1 MVDASGS
8 DGLVTMM
15 DGAGADEV
23 SVVLSSTRDASFSH
37 AGLMWL
43 SQQLVSAGVTD
54 YRLLSRDSVT
64 LVRHFLS
71 EDTPDFHQ
79 AALLDLFEKLN
90 IEAGDWTTEPAFIAL
105 PAVALIPDH
114 GYTFVYAAGGLGE
127 WMVETPAGRRQY
139 GSWPAGTLFLP
150 ASPAVK
156 KAASQTAEELFATI
170 LRKDRAWVPLA
181 AVATTL
187 SSILLLATSLYSM
200 QIYDRVIGQGGL
212 STLIVLTVGVIIAI
226 FVELGLKFARSAIM
240 DRAINAIDVDASVS
254 VYARLLSVR
263 LDQMPPSVGT
273 LAAQVRGFE
282 TVRAFALARIIY
294 LATDLPFAVFF
305 LLIIWMIGGFAVA
318 LVPAAAFVIAAA
330 GGLSLRRAIAEHATN
345 EMSVANM
352 RQGVLVETIQSAESV
367 KAAGAGW
374 LLQGRWNSLSRKS
387 ANESMKLKQLN
398 DHAAHFSALMQ
409 QLSYVF
415 LVATGAYLAVDGRTM
430 TVGAIIACS
439 IVSGRVLGPVAA
451 LPGLLVQWGNAKIS
465 LDHLEKLFE
474 LERDNHDILQSL
486 SPSFVQGKLEVRN
499 VEFAWR
505 GQTTPFALNGFT
517 VQPGERVGVIGSVG
531 SGKSTLLKLFAGVI
545 KASKGVV
552 CLDGMDVQ
560 HIAADR
566 RSELIGYLP
575 QTTRL
580 ISGTLRQ
587 NLTLGL
593 PYVAEDVL
601 MAAIQ
606 ATGLAEQIAG
616 RPEGLDVRISE
627 GGEGLSGGQ
636 KQLVALTRLLLCQS
650 SLWLLD
656 EPTSSMDEG
665 TEERCL
671 MALKQ
676 KVRPG
681 QTLVLVT
688 HKASLLELVNRL
700 VVLTPQGI
708 ALDGPKDKVLDAL
721 RQRAAAAEQQQSGI
735 VTTSSNLR
743 STVQASS

>member
-79 AALLDLFEKLN
+79 AALLELFEKLN

-114 GYTFVYAAGGLGE
+114 GYAFVYAAGGLGE

-318 LVPAAAFVIAAA
+318 LVPAVAFVIAAA

-545 KASKGVV
+545 KALKGVV

-721 RQRAAAAEQQQSGI
+721 RQRAAAAQQQQSGI

>member
-8 DGLVTMM
+8 DGLGTMM
-15 DGAGADEV
+15 DGADADATAV
-23 SVVLSSTRDASFSH
+23 ILSATRDASFSH
-37 AGLMWL
+37 EGLMWL

-54 YRLLSRDSVT
+54 YRLLSRDSVM
-64 LVRHFLS
+64 LSRHFLS
-71 EDTPDFHQ
+71 EDAADFHQ
-79 AALLDLFEKLN
+79 VALLELFEKLN
-90 IEAGDWTTEPAFIAL
+90 IEAGEWTTELALIAL

-114 GYTFVYAAGGLGE
+114 GYAFVYAAGGPGE
-127 WMVETPAGRRQY
+127 WLVETQVGRRQY
-139 GSWPAGTLFLP
+139 SAWPVGTMFLP
-150 ASPAVK
+150 ASPASK
-156 KAASQTAEELFATI
+156 KAVPQSAEELFETI

-181 AVATTL
+181 AVATAL

-200 QIYDRVIGQGGL
+200 QVYDRVIGQGGL
-212 STLIVLTVGVIIAI
+212 ATLIVLTVGVVIAI
-226 FVELGLKFARSAIM
+226 VVELGLKLARSAIM
-240 DRAINAIDVDASVS
+240 DRAMNAIDVDASVS

-263 LDQMPPSVGT
+263 LDEMPPSLGT

-305 LLIIWMIGGFAVA
+305 LLIIWMIGGATVA
-318 LVPAAAFVIAAA
+318 MVPAIAFVIAAA
-330 GGLSLRRAIAEHATN
+330 GGLSLRRAIAKHATN

-374 LLQGRWNSLSRKS
+374 LLQGRWNSLSRES

-398 DHAAHFSALMQ
+398 DYASHFSALMQ

-415 LVATGAYLAVDGRTM
+415 LVAAGAYLAVDGLSM

-439 IVSGRVLGPVAA
+439 ILSGRVLAPVAT
-451 LPGLLVQWGNAKIS
+451 LPGLLVQWGNSKIA

-474 LERDNHDILQSL
+474 LERDNHGILQSL
-486 SPSFVQGKLEVRN
+486 SPSLVEGKLEVRN

-593 PYVAEDVL
+593 PYVSEDLL

-606 ATGLAEQIAG
+606 TTGLAEQIAG

-676 KVRPG
+676 QIRSG

-688 HKASLLELVNRL
+688 HKARLLDLVDRL

-721 RQRAAAAEQQQSGI
+721 RQRAAAAQQQQGGI
-735 VTTSSNLR
+735 VTTKSNLR
-743 STVQASS
+743 SSVQAPS

>member
-1 MVDASGS
+1 MVDAYGN
-8 DGLVTMM
+8 DGIAKVA
-15 DGAGADEV
+15 DDVGADEAA
-23 SVVLSSTRDASFSH
+23 VVIASTRDDAFSH
-37 AGLMWL
+37 DGLMWL
-43 SQQLVSAGVTD
+43 SQQLISAGVTD
-54 YRLLSRDSVT
+54 YRLLSRDSVA
-64 LVRHFLS
+64 LARYFLL
-71 EDTPDFHQ
+71 ENVPNFHQ
-79 AALLDLFEKLN
+79 VALLELFEKLH
-90 IEAGDWTTEPAFIAL
+90 IVAGEWTTELATVAL
-105 PAVALIPDH
+105 PAVALIPGY
-114 GYTFVYAAGGLGE
+114 GYTFVYAAGGPGE
-127 WMVETPAGRRQY
+127 WLVETPIGRRQY
-139 GSWPAGTLFLP
+139 SSWPAGTLFLP
-150 ASPAVK
+150 ASPARK
-156 KAASQTAEELFATI
+156 KAAQQTAKELFETI

-181 AVATTL
+181 ALATML

-200 QIYDRVIGQGGL
+200 QVYDRVIGQGGL
-212 STLIVLTVGVIIAI
+212 STLIVLTVGVVIAI
-226 FVELGLKFARSAIM
+226 VVELGLKMARSTIM

-263 LDQMPPSVGT
+263 LDQMPPSLGT

-318 LVPAAAFVIAAA
+318 MVPAIAFLIAAA

-345 EMSVANM
+345 EMSVANI

-374 LLQGRWNSLSRKS
+374 LLQGRWNVLSRQS
-387 ANESMKLKQLN
+387 ANEAMKLKQLN
-398 DHAAHFSALMQ
+398 DHAAHFSGLMQ

-415 LVATGAYLAVDGRTM
+415 LVATGAYLAVEGRTM

-451 LPGLLVQWGNAKIS
+451 LPNLLVQWGNSKIA

-474 LERDNHDILQSL
+474 LERDNCGILQSL
-486 SPSFVQGKLEVRN
+486 SPSFVQGKLEVRH

-505 GQTTPFALNGFT
+505 GQTSPFALNGFT
-517 VQPGERVGVIGSVG
+517 IQPGERVGIIGSVG

-560 HIAADR
+560 HISADR

-580 ISGTLRQ
+580 LSGTLRQ

-593 PYVAEDVL
+593 PYVAEDLL
-601 MAAIQ
+601 MDAIQ

-636 KQLVALTRLLLCQS
+636 KQLVALTRMLLCQS

-656 EPTSSMDEG
+656 EPTSSMDEA

-676 KVRPG
+676 KFRSG

-688 HKASLLELVNRL
+688 HKARLLDLVDRL

-708 ALDGPKDKVLDAL
+708 ALDGPKDKVLDVL
-721 RQRAAAAEQQQSGI
+721 RQRAAAAQQQQSGI
-735 VTTSSNLR
+735 VTTSSNFR
-743 STVQASS
+743 STAQATS

>member
-1 MVDASGS
+1 MVDVSGS
-8 DGLVTMM
+8 DGIVTMI
-15 DGAGADEV
+15 DGAGGDAV
-23 SVVLSSTRDASFSH
+23 SVVLSPTRDTSFSH

-71 EDTPDFHQ
+71 EDSPSFHQ
-79 AALLDLFEKLN
+79 EALLELFEKLN

-105 PAVALIPDH
+105 PAVALIPDQ
-114 GYTFVYAAGGLGE
+114 GYAFVYAAGGLGE

-139 GSWPAGTLFLP
+139 ASWPAGTLFLP

-181 AVATTL
+181 AIATTL

-200 QIYDRVIGQGGL
+200 QVYDRVIGQGGL
-212 STLIVLTVGVIIAI
+212 STLIVLTVGVFIAI
-226 FVELGLKFARSAIM
+226 LVELGLKMARSTIM

-254 VYARLLSVR
+254 VYARLLAVR

-294 LATDLPFAVFF
+294 LATDLPFAIFF

-318 LVPAAAFVIAAA
+318 LVPAVAFVIAAA

-398 DHAAHFSALMQ
+398 DHAAHFAGLMQ

-505 GQTTPFALNGFT
+505 GQTTPFALNGLT

-606 ATGLAEQIAG
+606 ATGLAEQVAG

-676 KVRPG
+676 HVRSG
-681 QTLVLVT
+681 QTLVVVT
-688 HKASLLELVNRL
+688 HKARLLDLVDRL

-721 RQRAAAAEQQQSGI
+721 RQRAAAAQQQQSGI

-743 STVQASS
+743 SSVQAHS